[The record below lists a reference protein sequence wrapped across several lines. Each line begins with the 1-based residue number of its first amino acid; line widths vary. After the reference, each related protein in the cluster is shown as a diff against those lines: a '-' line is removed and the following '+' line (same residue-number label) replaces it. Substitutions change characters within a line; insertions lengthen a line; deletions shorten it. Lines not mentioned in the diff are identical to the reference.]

1 MRGTKI
7 LRIVL
12 GSRAR
17 KGLPRKGLGLGQVTV
32 HEWVRGS
39 SSSWSQFLLP
49 VFFSLFLV
57 QLFISFSENSFSQV
71 SRHKN
76 KHRPKSVDDGSTHS
90 IFPIPT
96 FKKMLLL
103 INATNP
109 QCFWCSEERACRK
122 ICFPYF
128 GCHFSSIFWLNCHI
142 DIFGFL
148 MLLLIAIL
156 IIVFICQCF
165 IYQYYL
171 QTIQVYIAGRPHT
184 TYIPR
189 GTAPGKY
196 YNLFDE
202 VPQTLSVTHS
212 WKSSS
217 YFSQASKLKY
227 E

>member
-1 MRGTKI
+1 MCR
-7 LRIVL
+7 
-12 GSRAR
+12 
-17 KGLPRKGLGLGQVTV
+17 PQ
-32 HEWVRGS
+32 
-39 SSSWSQFLLP
+39 SWSQMLLP

-57 QLFISFSENSFSQV
+57 QLFIIFSENSFSQV

-76 KHRPKSVDDGSTHS
+76 KHRPKSMDDAYTVW
-90 IFPIPT
+90 
-96 FKKMLLL
+96 KKCQLCTE
-103 INATNP
+103 NSK
-109 QCFWCSEERACRK
+109 CFWCSEERACRK

-142 DIFGFL
+142 DMFGFL

-171 QTIQVYIAGRPHT
+171 QTTQVYIAGRPHT
-184 TYIPR
+184 IYIPH

-202 VPQTLSVTHS
+202 VPQSLSVTHS

-217 YFSQASKLKY
+217 YLSQASELKY